1 LFSVVFRYQ
10 LIGQNVVSNT
20 ENHRTRRIE
29 VRPDDQINVKKGD
42 MIGFYLP
49 KGIKGGITFDKC
61 VAQYT
66 FGDFGNQ
73 KVIKDKVKTSAEW
86 KIGDVYDIKNDNIKC
101 KIISLRAYVM

>member
-1 LFSVVFRYQ
+1 MSFIDKTMLLN
-10 LIGQNVVSNT
+10 LIKV
-20 ENHRTRRIE
+20 HIC
-29 VRPDDQINVKKGD
+29 P
-42 MIGFYLP
+42 P
-49 KGIKGGITFDKC
+49 FDKC

-101 KIISLRAYVM
+101 KIISLRAYGFQYC